1 MASLLKNTAAPQ
13 SAPVDLSWHRDLR
26 TPFVIGLI
34 GLLALQ
40 LLLALGQSLSTPTA
54 RAGAPRMPLLDFQPE
69 QVTAIRIEG
78 GDSAEAVRIE
88 RRDGGAWVLGEV
100 GDFPAAGSKAD
111 QLLTTL
117 AALKRPLPAATSA
130 AAQTR
135 FKVAEHDFKRR
146 VTLEGAS
153 GVLGTLIL
161 GETPRFKRLFGRP
174 ADDDAVYELNLALA
188 DVSQRRADWIDPAQ
202 LRVDL
207 AQIQAV
213 SGADWRLERDG
224 EQWRLANAGENE
236 SLNQETARE
245 VVHTLAALGYRDVL
259 SEAPP
264 HDSAAPALEIT
275 LELSD
280 GAARTYRI
288 AKLAESEDYV
298 LQDGIHA
305 QVFRL
310 SIYDLG
316 ELVGVARSKLLVADV
331 AAASDQP
338 PAASE

>member
-1 MASLLKNTAAPQ
+1 MASLLKNAAAPQ
-13 SAPVDLSWHRDLR
+13 SAPVALSWQRDLR
-26 TPFVIGLI
+26 TPLVIGLI

-40 LLLALGQSLSTPTA
+40 LLLALGQSLNTPPT
-54 RAGAPRMPLLDFQPE
+54 RAGAPRTPLLAFQPE

-78 GDSAEAVRIE
+78 GEAGAEAVRIE
-88 RRDGGAWVLGEV
+88 RRTGGAWVLGEL
-100 GDFPAAGSKAD
+100 GDFPVAEAKAD

-130 AAQTR
+130 EAQTR
-135 FKVAEHDFKRR
+135 FKVAEQDFKRR

-153 GVLGTLIL
+153 GALGTLIL

-174 ADDDAVYELNLALA
+174 ADDEAVYELDLALA
-188 DVSQRRADWIDPAQ
+188 DVSNRRADWLDPTQ

-236 SLNQETARE
+236 SLNQETARN
-245 VVHTLAALGYRDVL
+245 VVRTLATLGYRDVFT
-259 SEAPP
+259 ETPP
-264 HDSAAPALEIT
+264 LDAAVPALDLK

-280 GAARTYRI
+280 GATRTYRI
-288 AKLAESEDYV
+288 AKLANSEDYA

-305 QVFRL
+305 QVFKL
-310 SIYDLG
+310 SVYDLG
-316 ELVGVARSKLLVADV
+316 ELVGMARAKLFV
-331 AAASDQP
+331 AATSDQP
-338 PAASE
+338 PAASESR